1 MIEENYEIKLLV
13 PEELIEDIE
22 NIDLNIYFKEKANCR
37 KKNRT
42 FVDKEGIHYIT
53 GFKQEGSSCSGS
65 EKNEE

>member
-1 MIEENYEIKLLV
+1 MKNYEIKVLV

-37 KKNRT
+37 KKKHT
-42 FVDKEGIHYIT
+42 FTDKEGIHYIT
-53 GFKQEGSSCSGS
+53 GFKQEGSSRCSES

>member
-1 MIEENYEIKLLV
+1 MKNYEIKVLV

-37 KKNRT
+37 KKNT
-42 FVDKEGIHYIT
+42 FTDKEGIHYIT
-53 GFKQEGSSCSGS
+53 GFKQEGSSRCLES